1 MKPGVIL
8 LLTVHKTSKDY
19 LPRGENSEYQTL
31 LYNLFNKN
39 LKFVKNKIF
48 SHIGV
53 LFISLQGNLFVF
65 PINSLIRKKIHL
77 NNEIVIKM
85 QMILL

>member
-1 MKPGVIL
+1 MKPGIIL
-8 LLTVHKTSKDY
+8 LLTVYKTSKAY

-39 LKFVKNKIF
+39 LKLVKNKIF

-53 LFISLQGNLFVF
+53 LFISLRDNLLHLLL
-65 PINSLIRKKIHL
+65 NSP
-77 NNEIVIKM
+77 V
-85 QMILL
+85 